1 PGAGLYG
8 ETLVA
13 LDLRTGKRKW
23 HYQLIHHGIWDNDIP
38 APPILA
44 DLVVDG
50 KSIKAVAQPTKQ
62 AWLYV
67 FDRVSGQPVWP
78 IEERPV
84 PKGDVPGEWY
94 SPTQP
99 FPTKPPAY
107 DLQGFS
113 VNDLID
119 FTPELRAEAVKL
131 VSRYRL
137 GPIFT
142 PPVVSTWPAPLA
154 TLLPATAAGG
164 SNWEGGSF
172 DPETKIAYLHSTTT
186 VSSLG
191 LVKSDGKRS
200 DMDYIA
206 GTARDPDV
214 PTNASAEQGRGAVRG
229 AAANGQGR
237 GVSDAAVAPSPAPG
251 HGAPAGEGG
260 GGGLSVRGLPLA
272 KPPYARITAIDL
284 NKGEILWSVAHGET
298 PDNIKNHPALKSM
311 NIPRTGRP
319 GRNGTLI
326 TKTLVICG
334 EGGFFTTPNGQRGAM
349 LRAYDKMTGADA
361 GAVYMP
367 APQTGGPMTYM
378 VGGKQYVVVSI
389 AGGNYSAELVAFRLP
404 G

>member
-1 PGAGLYG
+1 MPALTPEAAAGDEPAKRPGPLQ
-8 ETLVA
+8 
-13 LDLRTGKRKW
+13 RFFGKRSMPTTTM
-23 HYQLIHHGIWDNDIP
+23 P
-38 APPILA
+38 APPA
-44 DLVVDG
+44 MPSAG
-50 KSIKAVAQPTKQ
+50 TP
-62 AWLYV
+62 
-67 FDRVSGQPVWP
+67 VS
-78 IEERPV
+78 
-84 PKGDVPGEWY
+84 
-94 SPTQP
+94 
-99 FPTKPPAY
+99 PP
-107 DLQGFS
+107 LS
-113 VNDLID
+113 
-119 FTPELRAEAVKL
+119 
-131 VSRYRL
+131 

-142 PPVVSTWPAPLA
+142 PPVVSTWPGPLA

-206 GTARDPDV
+206 GTARDP
-214 PTNASAEQGRGAVRG
+214 NASADAAAVRG
-229 AAANGQGR
+229 GGAGSGSAAAGQGR
-237 GVSDAAVAPSPAPG
+237 GGAGAATAAGPAPANA
-251 HGAPAGEGG
+251 APAGEGG
-260 GGGLSVRGLPLA
+260 GGLTVRGLPLA

-284 NKGEILWSVAHGET
+284 NKGEILWSVPHGET
-298 PDNIKNHPALKSM
+298 PDNIKNHPALKGL

-378 VGGKQYVVVSI
+378 LDGKQYVVVSI
-389 AGGNYSAELVAFRLP
+389 AGGNYSAELVAYRLP